1 MFNNL
6 SIKLKLVLSFLSILV
21 LVIILSGYGI
31 FGINKTGDGFMNY
44 RTMAKNSLLAT
55 GIQSNLLN
63 IQISVQEYINTTE
76 ADELMEF
83 TLSYN
88 KTSSFIQ
95 KSKKNIHHP
104 SLLKIIKVMEKDI
117 LMYKTNFFQV
127 VDFMNRMNDIIDNNL
142 EVNAIKIEK
151 LLTILKNMEIKDGQ
165 GQSALNVAETIRT
178 LLLVRVNVAKYLD
191 SNSLDDAAKVNNEY
205 QVLLEQFI
213 IVEDEIYDD
222 DKILKLDEI
231 KKLILTYQNGIAEI
245 ISIVKE
251 NSILTEK
258 LDTLGDN
265 IAKAAEEVKVS
276 NAKEQNII
284 GSEIID
290 LNESIMNTSL
300 VISLI
305 IIVLVILFSIF
316 IPRNISNLLLIFEE
330 GLMGFFKFLNKEKE
344 NANLIHIESND
355 EIKVLA
361 LEVNKNIEKTVELMK
376 TDDALISNVKKIVN
390 DVKEGNIA
398 NRVEASSQNATLEE
412 LKVIFNEMLD
422 SISSNVSSDLN
433 KITHIL
439 DEFASLNFTS
449 TINDEGRVAKEL
461 NELTQII
468 SNMLLSNL
476 ENGTKLQQYSD
487 SLETNVSNLSESSN
501 QSAANLE
508 ETAAALEEITST
520 IISTTNNIS
529 QMASYSDEL
538 TKDIKTGQELAIETV
553 GAMNEINS
561 QTQAIAEAITIIDQ
575 IAFQTNILS
584 LNAAVEAAT
593 AGEAGKGFAVVAQ
606 EVRNLASRSADA
618 ARDIKAL
625 VENATSKTNAGKQS
639 ADKMIVG
646 YEQLNSS
653 IHKTTQIINDIAV
666 ASKEQQHGIQQI
678 NDAISD
684 LDRVTQQNAHSASE
698 SKLIANETKLIAD
711 AIVKD
716 ANEKD
721 FIGKQQNQ

>member
-1 MFNNL
+1 MFKNL

-31 FGINKTGDGFMNY
+31 FGINKTGDGFMSY
-44 RTMAKNSLLAT
+44 RTMAKNSLLVS

-63 IQISVQEYINTTE
+63 IQMSAQEYVNTSDP
-76 ADELMEF
+76 DELMEF
-83 TLSYN
+83 TLSLN

-95 KSKKNIHHP
+95 NSKKSIHHP
-104 SLLKIIKVMEKDI
+104 SLLKIIKTMEKDI

-127 VDFMNRMNDIIDNNL
+127 VDSMNKINDIVDRNL
-142 EVNAIKIEK
+142 EVNAIKTEK
-151 LLTILKNMEIKDGQ
+151 LLTILKNVEIKDGQ
-165 GQSALNVAETIRT
+165 GQSALNIAETIRT
-178 LLLVRVNVAKYLD
+178 LLLVRVNVAQYLD
-191 SNSLDDAAKVNNEY
+191 SNSLDAAAKVNAEY
-205 QVLLEQFI
+205 KVLEEQFV

-231 KKLILTYQNGIAEI
+231 KNLLLTYQSGITEI

-251 NSILTEK
+251 NSILTQK

-265 IAKAAEEVKVS
+265 IAKSAQTVKAS

-290 LNESIMNTSL
+290 LNESIMKTSL
-300 VISLI
+300 IISLI

-316 IPRNISNLLLIFEE
+316 IPRNISNLLFIFQE
-330 GLMGFFKFLNKEKE
+330 GLLGFFKFLNKE
-344 NANLIHIESND
+344 NANASLINIESND

-361 LEVNKNIEKTVELMK
+361 LEVNKNIEKTVELIK
-376 TDDALISNVKKIVN
+376 ADEVLISNVKEIVN
-390 DVKEGNIA
+390 DVKVGNIS
-398 NRVEASSQNATLEE
+398 NRVEASTQNEALEE

-422 SISSNVSSDLN
+422 SISQNVSSDLN
-433 KITHIL
+433 KITAIL

-449 TINDEGRVAKEL
+449 SIDDEGRVAKEL
-461 NELTQII
+461 NALTQII
-468 SNMLLSNL
+468 SKMLLSSMQ
-476 ENGTKLQQYSD
+476 NGVKLQNYST
-487 SLETNVSNLSESSN
+487 SLEKNVSNLSEASN
-501 QSAANLE
+501 QTAANLE

-520 IISTTNNIS
+520 IISTTDNIS

-538 TKDIKTGQELAIETV
+538 TKDIKSGQKLAVTTV
-553 GAMNEINS
+553 NAMNEINS

-593 AGEAGKGFAVVAQ
+593 AGEAGKGFAVVAA

-618 ARDIKAL
+618 ARDIKEL
-625 VENATSKTNAGKQS
+625 VENATLKTNAGKQS
-639 ADKMIVG
+639 ADKMIAG
-646 YEQLNSS
+646 YEELNTS
-653 IHKTTQIINDIAV
+653 IHKTTQIINDIAG

-678 NDAISD
+678 NNAISE
-684 LDRVTQQNAHSASE
+684 LDSVTQKNAQIASE
-698 SKLIANETKLIAD
+698 AKSIANDTKIIAD
-711 AIVKD
+711 EIVEE
-716 ANEKD
+716 ANEKN
-721 FIGKQQNQ
+721 FVGKE

>member
-1 MFNNL
+1 MFKNL

-31 FGINKTGDGFMNY
+31 FGINKTGDGFINY
-44 RTMAKNSLLAT
+44 RTMAKNSLLVT

-76 ADELMEF
+76 PDELMEF
-83 TLSYN
+83 TLSLN

-104 SLLKIIKVMEKDI
+104 SLLKIIKAMEKDI

-127 VDFMNRMNDIIDNNL
+127 VDFMNRINDIIDNNL

-191 SNSLDDAAKVNNEY
+191 SNSLDAASKVNAEY
-205 QVLLEQFI
+205 KVLLEQFV

-231 KKLILTYQNGIAEI
+231 KKLILTYQNGIREI

-251 NSILTEK
+251 NSILTQK
-258 LDTLGDN
+258 LDDLGDN
-265 IAKAAEEVKVS
+265 IAKAAEEVKTS

-290 LNESIMNTSL
+290 LNESIMKTSL
-300 VISLI
+300 IISLI

-316 IPRNISNLLLIFEE
+316 IPRNISNLLFVFQE

-344 NANLIHIESND
+344 HASLIHIESND

-361 LEVNKNIEKTVELMK
+361 VEVNKNIEKTVELIK
-376 TDDALISNVKKIVN
+376 ADDTLISNVKKIVN
-390 DVKEGNIA
+390 DVKVGNIA
-398 NRVEASSQNATLEE
+398 TRVEASSQNATLEE

-449 TINDEGRVAKEL
+449 SINDEGRVAKEL
-461 NELTQII
+461 NALTQII
-468 SNMLLSNL
+468 SKMLLSSL
-476 ENGTKLQQYSD
+476 ENGTKLQNYST
-487 SLETNVSNLSESSN
+487 SLEKNVTNLSESSN

-520 IISTTNNIS
+520 IISTTDNIS
-529 QMASYSDEL
+529 QMASYSDDL
-538 TKDIKTGQELAIETV
+538 SKDIKTGQELAVSTV
-553 GAMNEINS
+553 DAMDAINS

-593 AGEAGKGFAVVAQ
+593 AGEAGKGFSVVAQ

-625 VENATSKTNAGKQS
+625 VENATLKTNAGKQS

-646 YEQLNSS
+646 YEELNVS
-653 IHKTTQIINDIAV
+653 IHKTTQIINDIAG

-678 NDAISD
+678 NNAISE
-684 LDRVTQQNAHSASE
+684 LDSVTQKNAQIASE
-698 SKLIANETKLIAD
+698 AKSIAQETKTIAD
-711 AIVKD
+711 EIVKD

-721 FIGKQQNQ
+721 FIGKL

>member
-31 FGINKTGDGFMNY
+31 YGINKTGDGFMNY
-44 RTMAKNSLLAT
+44 RTMAKNSLLAMA
-55 GIQSNLLN
+55 IQSNLLN

-76 ADELMEF
+76 EDELREF

-88 KTSSFIQ
+88 KTSAFIQ

-117 LMYKTNFFQV
+117 LMYKTNFFHV
-127 VDFMNRMNDIIDNNL
+127 VNFVNRMNDIIDNNL

-151 LLTILKNMEIKDGQ
+151 LFTILKNMEIKDGQ
-165 GQSALNVAETIRT
+165 GQSALNVAEAVRT

-191 SNSLDDAAKVNNEY
+191 TNSLDAASKVNDEY
-205 QVLLEQFI
+205 KVLLEQFI

-222 DKILKLDEI
+222 DKILKLDVI
-231 KKLILTYQNGIAEI
+231 KKLILAYQNGIAEI

-251 NSILTEK
+251 NNILTQK

-316 IPRNISNLLLIFEE
+316 IPRNISNLLFIFEE

-355 EIKVLA
+355 EIKILA

-376 TDDALISNVKKIVN
+376 TDDALIANVKEIVN
-390 DVKEGNIA
+390 DVKKGNIG
-398 NRVEASSQNATLEE
+398 NRVKASSQNATLEE

-433 KITHIL
+433 KISHIL
-439 DEFASLNFTS
+439 DQFSSLNFTS
-449 TINDEGRVAKEL
+449 SINDEGKVAKEL
-461 NELTQII
+461 NELSKII

-476 ENGTKLQQYSD
+476 QNGTKLQQYSA
-487 SLETNVSNLSESSN
+487 SLETNVSNLSESAN
-501 QSAANLE
+501 QSASNLE
-508 ETAAALEEITST
+508 ETAAALEEITRT
-520 IISTTNNIS
+520 IVSTTNNIS

-538 TKDIKTGQELAIETV
+538 TKDIKTGQELASETV

-606 EVRNLASRSADA
+606 EVRNLASRSAGA

-625 VENATSKTNAGKQS
+625 VENATLKTNAGKQS

-646 YEQLNSS
+646 YEQLHSS

-666 ASKEQQHGIQQI
+666 ASKEQQNGIQQI

-698 SKLIANETKLIAD
+698 SKSIANKTKLIAD

-721 FIGKQQNQ
+721 FIGK

>member
-1 MFNNL
+1 MFKNL

-31 FGINKTGDGFMNY
+31 FGINKTGDGFMSY
-44 RTMAKNSLLAT
+44 RTMAKNSLLVS

-63 IQISVQEYINTTE
+63 IQMSAQEYVNTSDP
-76 ADELMEF
+76 DELMEF
-83 TLSYN
+83 TLSLN

-95 KSKKNIHHP
+95 NSKKSIHHP
-104 SLLKIIKVMEKDI
+104 SLLKIIKTMEKDI

-127 VDFMNRMNDIIDNNL
+127 VDSMNKINDIVDRNL
-142 EVNAIKIEK
+142 EVNAIKTEK
-151 LLTILKNMEIKDGQ
+151 LLTILKNVEIKDGQ
-165 GQSALNVAETIRT
+165 GQSALNIAETIRT
-178 LLLVRVNVAKYLD
+178 LLLVRVNVAQYLD
-191 SNSLDDAAKVNNEY
+191 SNSLDAAAKVNAEY
-205 QVLLEQFI
+205 KVLEEQFV

-231 KKLILTYQNGIAEI
+231 KNLLLTYQSGITEI

-251 NSILTEK
+251 NSILTQK

-265 IAKAAEEVKVS
+265 IAKSAQTVKAS

-290 LNESIMNTSL
+290 LNESIMKTSL
-300 VISLI
+300 IISLI

-316 IPRNISNLLLIFEE
+316 IPRNISNLLFIFQE
-330 GLMGFFKFLNKEKE
+330 GLLGFFKFLNKE
-344 NANLIHIESND
+344 NANASLINIESND

-361 LEVNKNIEKTVELMK
+361 LEVNKNIEKTVELIK
-376 TDDALISNVKKIVN
+376 ADEVLISNVKEIVN
-390 DVKEGNIA
+390 DVKVGNIS
-398 NRVEASSQNATLEE
+398 NRVEASTQNEALEE

-422 SISSNVSSDLN
+422 SISQNVSSDLN
-433 KITHIL
+433 KITVIL

-449 TINDEGRVAKEL
+449 SIDDEGRVAKEL
-461 NELTQII
+461 NALTQII
-468 SNMLLSNL
+468 SKMLLSSMQ
-476 ENGTKLQQYSD
+476 NGVKLQNYST
-487 SLETNVSNLSESSN
+487 SLEKNVSNLSEASN
-501 QSAANLE
+501 QTAANLE

-520 IISTTNNIS
+520 IISTTDNIS

-538 TKDIKTGQELAIETV
+538 TKDIKSGQKLAVTTV
-553 GAMNEINS
+553 NAMNEINS

-593 AGEAGKGFAVVAQ
+593 AGEAGKGFAVVAA

-618 ARDIKAL
+618 ARDIKEL
-625 VENATSKTNAGKQS
+625 VENATLKTNAGKQS
-639 ADKMIVG
+639 ADKMIAG
-646 YEQLNSS
+646 YEELNTS
-653 IHKTTQIINDIAV
+653 IHKTTQIINDIAG

-678 NDAISD
+678 NNAISE
-684 LDRVTQQNAHSASE
+684 LDSVTQKNAQIASE
-698 SKLIANETKLIAD
+698 AKSIANDTKIIAD
-711 AIVKD
+711 EIVEE
-716 ANEKD
+716 ANEKN
-721 FIGKQQNQ
+721 FVGKE